1 MNLINMESIKLSCQN
16 CSLSELCLPRGLSDA
31 DLSRFEVSVDARAP
45 IPKGGTLYRAGE
57 PAYALYAIKS
67 GAFKSAVASEDGDEQ
82 IVGFHMPG
90 ELVGFDGVD
99 SVHNCTMVS
108 LEHSRV
114 CELPLRDVEILSQK
128 VDGLRHEVYA
138 AMRREISREQAM
150 YLLLARRTAESRL
163 ASFLVSM
170 SHRLGSHRSS
180 CNDFNLAMSRHDIAN
195 YLGLAAETVSR
206 LISLLQHKGIIT
218 VDRRRVTILDF
229 LALKERVGQASG
241 AKA

>member
-1 MNLINMESIKLSCQN
+1 MNLINMESIKLSCKN

-31 DLSRFEVSVDARAP
+31 DLSRFEMNVDTRAP

-57 PAYALYAIKS
+57 PSYALYAIKS
-67 GAFKSAVASEDGDEQ
+67 GAFKSALTSEDGHEQ

-90 ELVGFDGVD
+90 DLVGFDGVY

-114 CELPLRDVEILSQK
+114 CELPLRDLEFLSQR
-128 VDGLRHEVYA
+128 VDGLLREVYT

-150 YLLLARRTAESRL
+150 CLLLARHTAESRL

-170 SHRLGSHRSS
+170 SHRLGSQRSS
-180 CNDFNLAMSRHDIAN
+180 CNDFNLVMSRHDIAN

-206 LISLLQHKGIIT
+206 LISLLQYKGIIT
-218 VDRRRVTILDF
+218 VDRRRVTILDS
-229 LALKERVGQASG
+229 LALKERVGQSSG

>member
-1 MNLINMESIKLSCQN
+1 MNLIHIQSIKLSCKS
-16 CSLSELCLPRGLSDA
+16 CSLSDFCLPRGLSDA
-31 DLSRFEVSVDARAP
+31 DLTRFEVIVDTRPP

-67 GAFKSAVASEDGDEQ
+67 GSFKSAVTSENGDEQ